1 MHRCCRTTP
10 WISATSHGDA
20 SSARASRVQ
29 CEFHTN
35 IDSHSEFQ
43 SNSGAHDGESEQSG
57 ETVEPEVEFG
67 GFVET
72 GETVGPEVEFVGFVE
87 TGETVEPGIEFGGF
101 VETGETVGTVET
113 VEVGEWTHWR
123 MFCWTEQGSG

>member
-43 SNSGAHDGESEQSG
+43 SNSGEHDGESEQSG
-57 ETVEPEVEFG
+57 ETVEPEV
-67 GFVET
+67 
-72 GETVGPEVEFVGFVE
+72 
-87 TGETVEPGIEFGGF
+87 EFGGF

>member
-43 SNSGAHDGESEQSG
+43 SNSGAHDGEAG
-57 ETVEPEVEFG
+57 EFG
-67 GFVET
+67 
-72 GETVGPEVEFVGFVE
+72 EFGVSGLRGIEFEGFVE
-87 TGETVEPGIEFGGF
+87 TGETVEPEFELVGF
-101 VETGETVGTVET
+101 VETGETVET

>member
-87 TGETVEPGIEFGGF
+87 TGETV
-101 VETGETVGTVET
+101 GTVET

>member
-35 IDSHSEFQ
+35 IESYSEFQ
-43 SNSGAHDGESEQSG
+43 SNSGEDAGESG
-57 ETVEPEVEFG
+57 EFG
-67 GFVET
+67 EPGLR
-72 GETVGPEVEFVGFVE
+72 GIEFEGFVE
-87 TGETVEPGIEFGGF
+87 TGETVEPEVEFEGF
-101 VETGETVGTVET
+101 VETGET